1 MIVTLP
7 DNGVAAP
14 LAARSSSSSDK
25 NEGAKS
31 QSTAASVRDSA
42 PRDAAGHALQTL
54 FNVTIDCVRGR
65 YDR

>member
-7 DNGVAAP
+7 DNGVSAP
-14 LAARSSSSSDK
+14 LTARNGNSTDK
-25 NEGAKS
+25 NEGVKS
-31 QSTAASVRDSA
+31 QSTAARARDAA

>member
-7 DNGVAAP
+7 DNGIPAP
-14 LAARSSSSSDK
+14 LSARNGSSTEK
-25 NEGAKS
+25 NDGNKS
-31 QSTAASVRDSA
+31 QTAAASRESA
-42 PRDAAGHALQTL
+42 PRDASGHALQTL

>member
-7 DNGVAAP
+7 DNGVATP
-14 LAARSSSSSDK
+14 LAARSGNSSDK

-31 QSTAASVRDSA
+31 QSSAAGG
-42 PRDAAGHALQTL
+42 RDAASRDSSGHALQTL

>member
-7 DNGVAAP
+7 DNGVPAP
-14 LAARSSSSSDK
+14 LAARSGNSPDK

-31 QSTAASVRDSA
+31 QSAAVNARESA